1 MLYDVYDKNFGKKER
16 KFFVNH
22 SNNKNKI
29 FEEEKVFRPLAL
41 FPFFDEVIKL
51 WKIIILCRKI
61 SLFARNNAIRIV

>member
-16 KFFVNH
+16 KFRSITFFVNH

-51 WKIIILCRKI
+51 
-61 SLFARNNAIRIV
+61 